1 MNSFGGSLSG
11 LRYHSNTKYDE
22 DCREMHSFPVTLIPT
37 TVKAKGGIIVKFGQD
52 ASLVLWFSIDTP
64 CDFGLDKSGI
74 LDFILKGLHEIGGFK
89 VEQRTG
95 SNRKSYLIYKL
106 LTLPNEGPLN
116 WRRLHGFGTM
126 FQGPPLG
133 C

>member
-1 MNSFGGSLSG
+1 
-11 LRYHSNTKYDE
+11 
-22 DCREMHSFPVTLIPT
+22 MHSFPVTLIPT
-37 TVKAKGGIIVKFGQD
+37 TVKAKGGIVVKSGQD

-106 LTLPNEGPLN
+106 LTLPNEGPQN